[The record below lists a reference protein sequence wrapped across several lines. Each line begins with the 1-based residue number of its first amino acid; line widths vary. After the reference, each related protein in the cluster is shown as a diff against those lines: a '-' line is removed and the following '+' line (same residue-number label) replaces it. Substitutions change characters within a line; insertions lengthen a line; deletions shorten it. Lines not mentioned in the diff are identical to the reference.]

1 MRFNRIRMSFR
12 SQNLFGIMKKR
23 TGLTPNILARFSLCL
38 SLKDRSVPNPEEFDE
53 KGSEISPQVLF
64 GEYEDV
70 FRALMIQR
78 LKTDKLPLDSQML
91 NKMLKAHLNRGTIA
105 LFARIHDLSD
115 FYEMVKVERAH

>member
-1 MRFNRIRMSFR
+1 MSFR
-12 SQNLFGIMKKR
+12 SQNLLGTMKKR
-23 TGLTPNILARFSLCL
+23 TGLTPNFLARFSLSL
-38 SLKDRSVPNPEEFDE
+38 SLKDHSVPNPNEFDE
-53 KGSEISPQVLF
+53 KGSEITPSVLF

-78 LKTDKLPLDSQML
+78 LKTDNLPIDSQML

-115 FYEMVKVERAH
+115 FYEMVKVERTN